1 MSDTSDGLSAGMGSR
16 RKLFLLIL
24 VIVVCILGIGG
35 YTTYAYLYHKWPF
48 APDITVTPAAQVA
61 GNAAVA
67 AQPSGA
73 AIDNTEQYVR
83 FERAFTFNLPSAKS
97 NKGHMVQAEIV
108 LVTVGQMNTALA
120 QKHLPLISATISEIC
135 GQQDFDSLASPSGRQ
150 RFKRLLLDG
159 IRTKMTGITNEP
171 VVEQVLFTNFV
182 MQ

>member
-48 APDITVTPAAQVA
+48 APDITATPAARVA
-61 GNAAVA
+61 GNAAMA

-73 AIDNTEQYVR
+73 AVDTAEQYVR
-83 FERAFTFNLPSAKS
+83 FERAFTFNLPSVK
-97 NKGHMVQAEIV
+97 NGKGHMVQAEIV